1 MSRRWMSRRS
11 LGRTYRSPWLD
22 GIDANSPHAARARAR
37 RASAARVASL
47 PTFAARIACL
57 IAIGVGALF
66 AAAGDAIAITI
77 VDDAGHSFELA
88 RSPRRVVSL
97 APSLTELVFAA
108 GGGASLVGTSALSDY
123 PPAARA
129 IARVGD
135 AGRLD
140 VERVI
145 ALRPDLVLI
154 WQRGATSRELEQL
167 EAAGIRLFQ
176 LEPRRLDDVARAIER
191 LGVLLGHEAE
201 ANRRAGEMRAALE
214 RLRAGHAGVAPV
226 TVFYQVWRQPLMT
239 INGRQIIDD
248 IVGLCGGR
256 NIFAALTPLVP
267 IVSTESVVGADP
279 EAILTASESAEPVP
293 WRRDPANP
301 SFAEWHRHP
310 GMTAVRRSW
319 LYSLDG
325 DAISRQ
331 GPRIVAGAAA
341 VCAVLDQIRG
351 ERARR

>member
-1 MSRRWMSRRS
+1 MRGRRLSRTWRLARVAGRADRIASRRA
-11 LGRTYRSPWLD
+11 T
-22 GIDANSPHAARARAR
+22 
-37 RASAARVASL
+37 AARVARVV
-47 PTFAARIACL
+47 AIAL
-57 IAIGVGALF
+57 AALF
-66 AAAGDAIAITI
+66 AATADAIAITM
-77 VDDAGHSFELA
+77 VDDAGRSFELA
-88 RSPRRVVSL
+88 RPPRRIVSL

-201 ANRRAGEMRAALE
+201 ANRRASEMRTALD
-214 RLRAGHAGVAPV
+214 RLRAAHAGVPTV

-239 INGRQIIDD
+239 INGKHLIDD
-248 IVGLCGGR
+248 IVTLCGGR
-256 NIFAALTPLVP
+256 NVFANLAPLVP
-267 IVSTESVVGADP
+267 TLSTEAVVAVDP
-279 EAILTASESAEPVP
+279 EAILTASETASPEA
-293 WRRDPANP
+293 WRRDPGNP
-301 SFAEWHRHP
+301 SFAAWQHHRN
-310 GMTAVRRSW
+310 MKAVRHSW
-319 LYSLDG
+319 LYSLNG
-325 DAISRQ
+325 DNISRQ
-331 GPRIVAGAAA
+331 GPRVVDGATA
-341 VCAVLDQIRG
+341 VCAVLDQVRA
-351 ERARR
+351 ERAAR

>member
-1 MSRRWMSRRS
+1 MRS
-11 LGRTYRSPWLD
+11 TERAGVAALP
-22 GIDANSPHAARARAR
+22 ARAD
-37 RASAARVASL
+37 RVASL
-47 PTFAARIACL
+47 PRAPRGAAL
-57 IAIGVGALF
+57 VAIGVAALV
-66 AAAGDAIAITI
+66 AAAGDAISVTL
-77 VDDAGHSFELA
+77 VDDAGHSFDLA
-88 RSPRRVVSL
+88 RPPRRIVSL
-97 APSLTELVFAA
+97 APSLTELVFVA

-129 IARVGD
+129 IARIGD
-135 AGRLD
+135 AGRVD

-154 WQRGATSRELEQL
+154 WQRGATSRELEQI

-191 LGVLLGHEAE
+191 LGTLLGHEAE
-201 ANRRAGEMRAALE
+201 ASRRASEIRAALE
-214 RLRAGHAGVAPV
+214 RLRAAHAGVAPV

-239 INGRQIIDD
+239 INGRHLIDD
-248 IVGLCGGR
+248 ILGLCGGR

-279 EAILTASESAEPVP
+279 DAILTASETAGAAP

-310 GMTAVRRSW
+310 AMTAVRKTW

-325 DAISRQ
+325 DSISRQ
-331 GPRIVAGAAA
+331 GPRVVDGAAA
-341 VCAVLDQIRG
+341 VCAVLDQVRA
-351 ERARR
+351 ERAPR